1 MLANSFMPLLV
12 GLGWLSLMLLVGVV
26 LRAKIRFFQKYLFPA
41 SLIGGIIGFVV
52 INAGWCTSDY
62 NIFTLIAF
70 HLFGLGFISIG
81 LTGSDSKGS
90 TPKSIFR
97 GSLWLALIYI
107 FSLSFQSMIGASI
120 LGGFN
125 QFMEP
130 LYQGIGSLVGA
141 GFAQGPGQTVAV
153 AAVWEGSYKIP
164 HAVSIGLSFAAFGF
178 FVAALVGVPLANWG
192 VRKGLT
198 AHAPKD
204 LPHEFQVG
212 LFKSGQGSQIGKQTT
227 HSANVDTFAFQLA
240 LVFAIYFL
248 TYLECNIMLTI
259 FPKVLH
265 AMTHGFA
272 FFYGMVNAMIIR
284 AIMRKLNIDHLI
296 DNNVQ
301 RRVTG
306 STVDFMIVATMMA
319 VQLTVVWAFIIPI
332 LTIVVTVSAVTLLYV
347 LYFSRRSGF
356 EKYGFERAL
365 AIFGN
370 VTGTVASGLLLLRI
384 VDPDFESPVATEM
397 GISGMLALIFGLHIA
412 FVAYPQPAIGMQK
425 WYIVLAATAVV
436 MLVLLKVFGFW
447 KKKAW

>member
-12 GLGWLSLMLLVGVV
+12 GLGWLSFMLLVGVV
-26 LRAKIRFFQKYLFPA
+26 LRAKVPFFQKYLFPA
-41 SLIGGIIGFVV
+41 SLIGGVIGFIV
-52 INAGWCTSDY
+52 INAGWCTADY
-62 NIFTLIAF
+62 NIFTLVAF
-70 HLFGLGFISIG
+70 HLFGIGFISIG
-81 LTGSDSKGS
+81 LTGTDSAGS
-90 TPKSIFR
+90 TPKSILR

-107 FSLSFQSMIGASI
+107 FSLSIQSIIGASV

-125 QFMEP
+125 QFMKP
-130 LYQGIGSLVGA
+130 IYQGIGSLVGA
-141 GFAQGPGQTVAV
+141 GFAQGPGQTVAL
-153 AAVWEGSYKIP
+153 AAVWEGAYKIP

-178 FVAALVGVPLANWG
+178 IVAALVGVPLANWG

-198 AHAPKD
+198 AYAPKD
-204 LPHEFQVG
+204 LSREFKVG
-212 LFKSGQGSQIGKQTT
+212 LFNPGQGTPVGTQTT
-227 HSANVDTFAFQLA
+227 HPANVDTFAFQLA
-240 LVFAIYFL
+240 LVFFIYFL
-248 TYLECNIMLTI
+248 TYLECNLLLAV
-259 FPKVLH
+259 FPKVLQ

-284 AIMRKLNIDHLI
+284 AIMRKLKVDHLI
-296 DNNVQ
+296 DNSVQ
-301 RRVTG
+301 RRITG

-319 VQLTVVWAFIIPI
+319 VQMTVIWAYIIPI
-332 LTIVVTVSAVTLLYV
+332 LTIVVAVSVVTFFYV

-356 EKYGFERAL
+356 EKYSFERAL

-397 GISGMLALIFGLHIA
+397 GVCGMLALIFGLHIA

-425 WYIVLAATAVV
+425 WYIVVGATAVV
-436 MLVLLKVFGFW
+436 MLVLIKVFGFW